1 MYRSNTQ
8 PLRYLF
14 LTILILVNWTYSTV
28 VLSKVDKSSLTVG
41 DRVTFQVT
49 AIVPKGAKVTP
60 PSIDKEIG
68 NIVIKEWNSHKSE
81 QEKVDSVTFSYL
93 LTTFVPERCT
103 IPSLPFLVETDKKV
117 DTLYSQVIPLEV
129 QSVLTS
135 DTVDLKDLKSQQI
148 SGNPPLWWV
157 WLLLSAIILIIG
169 IIIIKRLITK
179 KPQVSQEIPKLPPY
193 EEAIAALK
201 ELERKK
207 YLERGLIREYVFEIS
222 EILKRY
228 IERRFNVNAS
238 EFTTEEMVAWLGI
251 SDLEKPT
258 RDSVEWFFRTS
269 DPIKFARYIPEEPT
283 LDRFTKTTY
292 DFINATRPL
301 LENSSKN
308 QNSNDGKTALH
319 NTNADPAVQNANTDL
334 VFKEHVKSSSGE
346 QK

>member
-1 MYRSNTQ
+1 MYRSNTH
-8 PLRYLF
+8 PLRYFF
-14 LTILILVNWTYSTV
+14 LAILILVNWTYSTV
-28 VLSKVDKSSLTVG
+28 ILSKVDKFSLTVG

-49 AIVPKGAKVTP
+49 AIVPKGAKITP
-60 PSIDKEIG
+60 PSIDNGMG
-68 NIVIKEWNSHKSE
+68 NIIVKEWNSHKSE
-81 QEKVDSVTFSYL
+81 QEKVDSITFSYL
-93 LTTFVPERCT
+93 ITTYVPERCT
-103 IPSLPFLVETDKKV
+103 IPSLPFLVEADKKV
-117 DTLYSQVIPLEV
+117 DTLHSQLIPLEV

-135 DTVDLKDLKSQQI
+135 DTVDLKDLKPQQI

-157 WLLLSAIILIIG
+157 WLLLSAIVIIVG
-169 IIIIKRLITK
+169 IIIIKRLLTK
-179 KPQVSQEIPKLPPY
+179 KPQAALKIPKLPPY

-251 SDLEKPT
+251 SDLEKTT
-258 RDSVEWFFRTS
+258 RDSVEWFFRSS
-269 DPIKFARYIPEEPT
+269 DPIKFARYIPDEST

-292 DFINATRPL
+292 DFFNATRPL
-301 LENSSKN
+301 LEDSSKTPN
-308 QNSNDGKTALH
+308 GNDSKTASQK
-319 NTNADPAVQNANTDL
+319 TNAGPVALNSTKDL